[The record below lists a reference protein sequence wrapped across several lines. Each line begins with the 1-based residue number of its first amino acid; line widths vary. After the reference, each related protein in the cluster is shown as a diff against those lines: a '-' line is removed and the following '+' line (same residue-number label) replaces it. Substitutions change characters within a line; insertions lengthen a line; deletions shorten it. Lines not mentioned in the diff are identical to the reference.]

1 MAERFSKDKV
11 KEFIQDGNITNMA
24 DVQSAL
30 KDLFGQTLQAMLEG
44 EMESHL
50 GYPKGDAKSKQTEN
64 RRNGHGSKSVRSA
77 YGEVDITVPRDRD
90 GVFEPL
96 IVGKRQK
103 TLRAS
108 RSRFSPCTPR
118 E

>member
-11 KEFIQDGNITNMA
+11 KEFIRDGDIKSMA

-44 EMESHL
+44 EMDSHL
-50 GYPKGDAKSKQTEN
+50 GYAKGDAANKQTGN
-64 RRNGHGSKSVRSA
+64 RRNGHGSKSVRSE
-77 YGEVDITVPRDRD
+77 YGELELAVPRDREAEFD
-90 GVFEPL
+90 PL

-103 TLRAS
+103 NVAGIEEQILALYAK
-108 RSRFSPCTPR
+108 